1 MRSLIFGVTGQDGAY
16 LAKSLLEKGHT
27 VFGASRNTNS
37 VAANL
42 VRLGI
47 EAQVIL
53 LDCAS
58 SDLRSVLS
66 VLKRSEPDS
75 VYNLAGQTSVGLSFE
90 QPLETLAS
98 ISFSVANI
106 LEAIRLENRDIRFYN
121 ASSSEAFGNT
131 DKRGATEKTAFEPR
145 SPYGVAKA
153 AAHWMVANY
162 RESYGLFAVSGI
174 LFNHESP
181 LRPAR
186 FVTAKIIAE
195 AARIAAGESQRLVLG
210 STGIWRDWGWA
221 PDYVEAMYLM
231 MAADQ
236 PADYVIATGVVSRL
250 TDFVEHAFAY
260 HGLDWRDWVVHREDL
275 ARPSEIDFSRG
286 DASLALERLGWSA
299 TTLMPGLVEKLSR
312 AAERQ
317 TPF

>member
-1 MRSLIFGVTGQDGAY
+1 M
-16 LAKSLLEKGHT
+16 
-27 VFGASRNTNS
+27 
-37 VAANL
+37 
-42 VRLGI
+42 
-47 EAQVIL
+47 
-53 LDCAS
+53 
-58 SDLRSVLS
+58 
-66 VLKRSEPDS
+66 
-75 VYNLAGQTSVGLSFE
+75 
-90 QPLETLAS
+90 
-98 ISFSVANI
+98 
-106 LEAIRLENRDIRFYN
+106 
-121 ASSSEAFGNT
+121 
-131 DKRGATEKTAFEPR
+131 
-145 SPYGVAKA
+145 
-153 AAHWMVANY
+153 
-162 RESYGLFAVSGI
+162 
-174 LFNHESP
+174 
-181 LRPAR
+181 
-186 FVTAKIIAE
+186 
-195 AARIAAGESQRLVLG
+195 LG

-286 DASLALERLGWSA
+286 DASLALDRLGWSA